1 MSQQYEAEFKNKIV
15 RLHLEEGRTLKSLQD
30 EYKVWIVNTFLYNF
44 YSVIFVRRYS
54 TGVMYSKV
62 L

>member
-1 MSQQYEAEFKNKIV
+1 MCDHKTIAETNNFIVLDKYTKIEQQ
-15 RLHLEEGRTLKSLQD
+15 GGG
-30 EYKVWIVNTFLYNF
+30 WIVNTFLYNF